1 MIRRPPRSTRTVTLF
16 PSTTLFR
23 SVLVGERR
31 LFAVDDA
38 HAVIIGVGKVDRDRD
53 PLPAFLADP
62 RAFCLERLVHEPI
75 EERHVLQPA
84 AGIII
89 EQVAQNVDARGNVS
103 VSPDK
108 TDRSE
113 NGRASGWE
121 RVCQYV

>member
-84 AGIII
+84 AGIIL
-89 EQVAQNVDARGNVS
+89 EQVAQNV
-103 VSPDK
+103 
-108 TDRSE
+108 RSE
-113 NGRASGWE
+113 EHTSELQSLLRHSYAVFCLTKNRTT
-121 RVCQYV
+121 QNH